1 MKNGKN
7 TTTANAATE
16 LKETKQI
23 LKTVSGM
30 ITAQEKVR
38 KKYKCSPYDEDFPL
52 DKIKDSIGC
61 RNVAMIKDI
70 IAQAENTTPEFIS
83 GLLIPRRLLNDFYDI
98 FDSMCQSVINEEKHR
113 YCEMQQFKASQES
126 IGATISAILN
136 TTDKD
141 GK

>member
-1 MKNGKN
+1 
-7 TTTANAATE
+7 
-16 LKETKQI
+16 
-23 LKTVSGM
+23 
-30 ITAQEKVR
+30 
-38 KKYKCSPYDEDFPL
+38 
-52 DKIKDSIGC
+52 
-61 RNVAMIKDI
+61 
-70 IAQAENTTPEFIS
+70 
-83 GLLIPRRLLNDFYDI
+83 LLIPRRLLNDFYDI